1 MLRRAV
7 ERSFN
12 RLSVDGDTS
21 TNDTL
26 VLMANGASGVK
37 VTDRKAFEEPL
48 TLVLED
54 LAQQIARDGEGARRF
69 VTIDVS
75 GAASDDEAARLARG
89 IANSPLFKTAVAGAD
104 PNWGR
109 VLSAAG
115 NSGVNFD
122 PRKVDI
128 RMQDTLVCRG
138 GLAAAFD
145 EAALKARLDAKEV
158 HVRFVIKGAG
168 TGKSRF
174 WTCDLTEGYIRI
186 NASYRT

>member
-1 MLRRAV
+1 
-7 ERSFN
+7 
-12 RLSVDGDTS
+12 DGDTS

-26 VLMANGASGVK
+26 LLLANGASGVK
-37 VTDRKAFEEPL
+37 VTNPDAFEEPL
-48 TLVLED
+48 TLVLQD

-75 GAASDDEAARLARG
+75 GAAGNDDAVRIART

-128 RMQDTLVCRG
+128 RMQDMLVCKG
-138 GLAAAFD
+138 GLAADFV
-145 EAALKARLDAKEV
+145 ESELKSKLDAKEV
-158 HVRFVIKGAG
+158 YVRFHIKGPG
-168 TGKSRF
+168 TGRARF
-174 WTCDLTEGYIRI
+174 WTCDLTEGYIQI